1 MDSHDKPADLH
12 ATPSSAKRLLH
23 RSLALAGLAL
33 VVLLVLS
40 GKWWAARNN
49 QAVAA
54 TDNAGSLPALND
66 ATGWIGLAL
75 LVVVLGVALSL
86 GFRSIRNYRFAVDFA
101 HRATAV
107 TEFNQRRLMDFVELS
122 SDWLWETDIEHR
134 FTLMSEGMRSM
145 ANMDSAE
152 FVGAHLW
159 ELPCNNMDAGRWSDH
174 QQRLAKHEPFTLLIS
189 RYDLSG
195 ALRHLEFV
203 GKPLFRHGHFEGY
216 RGVGRDL
223 TQRINAER
231 ELRDSEERFRTLV
244 EGSFDWFWEQ
254 DTQFRF
260 TRLVTS
266 PRNEHDLDIDA
277 VIGKTRWALA
287 EATGTEPHWKA
298 HILRCEHHESFSD
311 FVYSRRMSD
320 GSSSWFSVSGRPY
333 YDDAGRFCG
342 YRGVARDITAERNI
356 QLALAASEA
365 RYRTTFEHAPV
376 GIITLDAD
384 GRRQSVN
391 AAFAHMLGYPR
402 RALLGR
408 DFRTFTH
415 PDDQAADDQAYR
427 AFVSGQISSHQGEKR
442 YVHQDGHTVWAHI
455 SVTALRDEHR
465 GLKGFITIVEDIT
478 ARIVAQRERRAA
490 ESRYR
495 RLVDVTPDGIIV
507 HRDDRILFAN
517 AAATHV
523 FGAPNTT
530 ALLNTPLSRFFE
542 RPHTEDARRTLALN
556 RHFHAGQT
564 LPRAQFRFQG
574 LSGTDVEVESTGVVV
589 DFEGGPATLR
599 VIRDISDRVL
609 AERALQESRT
619 RYQEVVE
626 SVNEVIFQTD
636 LNGVFTFLNP
646 AWTQISGHPIDSSV
660 GQPLASFLHPDDR
673 GRARVLFKRLN
684 AGAAHDE
691 IMELRI
697 RTTEG
702 EIRWLEAHARQMI
715 RSAGGTIGIMGSLD
729 DITTRKVAELTLKN
743 VNMELEAR
751 VRARTAEL
759 EASNR
764 ELEAFSYSVSHDLR
778 APLRA
783 IEGFASILQ
792 EDMAERLDAT
802 SGAYLARIRAATLR
816 MAHLIDDLI
825 ELARLTRQTLR
836 RENIDLSQLV
846 EEITTEMRHE
856 SPERVVDIDI
866 TPGLTAHA
874 DRALMRVVLE
884 NLLRNAWKFSAGQA
898 VTQIAFFATRDED
911 EVMFCVADNGVGFDM
926 AYADKLFQP
935 FNRLHVT
942 SEYAG
947 SGIGLATVARII
959 QRHGGQI
966 RAESAPGE
974 GARFSFSIGH

>member
-1 MDSHDKPADLH
+1 MDSHDKPADLL
-12 ATPSSAKRLLH
+12 ATPSTAKRLLH

-33 VVLLVLS
+33 AVLLALS
-40 GKWWAARNN
+40 GKWWLARGSET
-49 QAVAA
+49 AAA
-54 TDNAGSLPALND
+54 TPPPDALPALND
-66 ATGWIGLAL
+66 TTGWIGLAL
-75 LVVVLGVALSL
+75 LVAVLGTVLVLAL
-86 GFRSIRNYRFAVDFA
+86 RSIRNYRFAVDFA

-107 TEFNQRRLMDFVELS
+107 TEFNQRRLIDFVELS
-122 SDWLWETDIEHR
+122 SDWLWETDSEHR

-159 ELPCNNMDAGRWSDH
+159 ELPFNNMDAGRWSDH
-174 QQRLAKHEPFTLLIS
+174 QQRVSKHEPFTLLLS
-189 RYDLSG
+189 RHDLSG

-203 GKPLFRHGHFEGY
+203 GKPLFRHGNFEGY
-216 RGVGRDL
+216 RGVGRDI

-231 ELRDSEERFRTLV
+231 ELSESEERFRTLV

-260 TRLVTS
+260 TRMVTS
-266 PRNEHDLDIDA
+266 PRNEQAIDVDN

-287 EATGTEPHWKA
+287 GASETDAHWKA
-298 HILRCEHHESFSD
+298 HVHVCERHEAFTD
-311 FVYSRRMSD
+311 FVYSRQPPGKTTR
-320 GSSSWFSVSGRPY
+320 WFSVTGRPY
-333 YDDAGRFCG
+333 YDSAGRFGG
-342 YRGVARDITAERNI
+342 YRGVARDITTERNI
-356 QLALAASEA
+356 QLALATSEA
-365 RYRTTFEHAPV
+365 RYRNTFEHAPV

-408 DFRTFTH
+408 DFRIFTH

-427 AFVSGQISSHQGEKR
+427 AFISGQISSHQREKR
-442 YVHQDGHTVWAHI
+442 YLHQDGHTVWAHI
-455 SVTALRDEHR
+455 SVTALRDEH
-465 GLKGFITIVEDIT
+465 GSLKGFITIVEDIT
-478 ARIVAQRERRAA
+478 ARIIAQRERRAA

-517 AAATHV
+517 AAATQI
-523 FGAPNTT
+523 FGAPT
-530 ALLNTPLSRFFE
+530 ATVLLDTPLSRFFE
-542 RPHTEDARRTLALN
+542 KPHTKDKRQALALS
-556 RHFHAGQT
+556 RLQAGQT

-589 DFEGGPATLR
+589 DFDGGPATLR
-599 VIRDISDRVL
+599 VIRDISDRVQ

-646 AWTQISGHPIDSSV
+646 AWMQISGYTIDSSV

-673 GRARVLFKRLN
+673 GRARLLFNRLN
-684 AGAAHDE
+684 TGAAHDE

-715 RSAGGTIGIMGSLD
+715 RPGGGAIGIMGSLD

-792 EDMAERLDAT
+792 EDMAEQLDAT
-802 SGAYLARIRAATLR
+802 SAAYLARIRAATLR

-846 EEITTEMRHE
+846 EELIVEMRHE
-856 SPERVVDIDI
+856 SPERVVETDI

-884 NLLRNAWKFSAGQA
+884 NLLRNAWKFSSAQA
-898 VTQIAFFATRDED
+898 VTQIAFFATRDDE
-911 EVMFCVADNGVGFDM
+911 EVMFCIADNGVGFDM
-926 AYADKLFQP
+926 AYADKLFLP